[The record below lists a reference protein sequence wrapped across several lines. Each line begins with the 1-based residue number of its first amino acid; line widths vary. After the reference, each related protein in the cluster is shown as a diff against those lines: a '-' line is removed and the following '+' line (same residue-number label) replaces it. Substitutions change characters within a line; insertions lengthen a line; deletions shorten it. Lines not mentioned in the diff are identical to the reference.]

1 MKSNMKNTW
10 NLITSISGMNL
21 NKKSR
26 NKILC
31 NNIVYE
37 SDYDIS
43 EVFNSYFSVIG
54 VTFDE
59 DLSTVDEIPLN

>member
-1 MKSNMKNTW
+1 MDLSTTLLTNGSTE
-10 NLITSISGMNL
+10 
-21 NKKSR
+21 
-26 NKILC
+26 ILC